1 MVRKKKKKHK
11 VSHLPSLVKS
21 KKGNR
26 KKRDKKQI
34 IYLYLAAIVLF
45 LIVFTF
51 SRYGVNAVKSFDM
64 AKDVF
69 INSQEMKPN
78 FEKYGCTVPI
88 EESVMKIFYIDSEN
102 IEQFLC
108 RDWPIINTIPDAHKI
123 LKECTLE
130 NARII
135 DYSARQKMTEPFKLE
150 TPIPDEVKKYYAI
163 IAICEKDQLSV
174 MTIAVDAKTGKLY
187 W

>member
-26 KKRDKKQI
+26 KKRDKKRI
-34 IYLYLAAIVLF
+34 IYLYLAAILLF
-45 LIVFTF
+45 LIVFAF

-69 INSQEMKPN
+69 INSQEMKQT

-108 RDWPIINTIPDAHKI
+108 RDWPIINTIPDAHKV
-123 LKECTLE
+123 LQECTLE

-174 MTIAVDAKTGKLY
+174 MTTAVDAKTGKLH